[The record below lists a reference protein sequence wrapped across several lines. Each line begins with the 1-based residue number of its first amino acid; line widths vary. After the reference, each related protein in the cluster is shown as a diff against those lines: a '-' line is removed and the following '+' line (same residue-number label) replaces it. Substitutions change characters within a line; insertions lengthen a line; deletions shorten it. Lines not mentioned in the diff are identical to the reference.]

1 MTCVAFV
8 HNLLRR
14 HPGCAVLVHRG
25 EEGDGAD
32 LFETDPF
39 LENEPDPKKCDALK
53 SSLWEMATLRDAH
66 YFPQVGKLAQ
76 TLAEKDLSNRVK
88 TAELPVG
95 EVCAANYAS
104 LLAEELGARVK
115 TAATAYHRGGV
126 AGLFRT
132 PLMKACFP
140 EENFSWTVDADA

>member
-1 MTCVAFV
+1 
-8 HNLLRR
+8 
-14 HPGCAVLVHRG
+14 
-25 EEGDGAD
+25 
-32 LFETDPF
+32 
-39 LENEPDPKKCDALK
+39 
-53 SSLWEMATLRDAH
+53 
-66 YFPQVGKLAQ
+66 
-76 TLAEKDLSNRVK
+76 
-88 TAELPVG
+88 
-95 EVCAANYAS
+95 VCAANYAS